1 MVGVQAR
8 RRSGAIV
15 TTALVAAMAMAATLA
30 GCSAP
35 FPSPMAG
42 TVVTTEQGPSTE
54 GRERWVTTIFLDQG
68 QIVGSADVQVA
79 FFADDLQCDDGEPV
93 PDGPAGLVVGTRL
106 VVDFDP
112 DAPIDTTDPPIVN
125 GLRVTA
131 SCPSG

>member
-1 MVGVQAR
+1 MQAR
-8 RRSGAIV
+8 RRYGAIV
-15 TTALVAAMAMAATLA
+15 TVALATVLAASVTA
-30 GCSAP
+30 CSAP

-42 TVVTTEQGPSTE
+42 TVIKTEQGPSTDD
-54 GRERWVTTIFLDQG
+54 RERWVTTIFLDQG
-68 QIVGSADVQVA
+68 QVLGSADVQVA
-79 FFADDLQCDDGEPV
+79 FLADDLQCDDGTPV

-112 DAPIDTTDPPIVN
+112 DAPVGSADPPIVD

>member
-1 MVGVQAR
+1 MQAR
-8 RRSGAIV
+8 RRHGAIV
-15 TTALVAAMAMAATLA
+15 TTVLVTAMASVVV

-42 TVVTTEQGPSTE
+42 TVITTEQGPSTD

-68 QIVGSADVQVA
+68 QVVGSADVQVA
-79 FFADDLQCDDGEPV
+79 FFADDLQCEDGEPV
-93 PDGPAGLVVGTRL
+93 PDGPAALEVGTRL

-112 DAPIDTTDPPIVN
+112 DAPIDEGDPPTVD